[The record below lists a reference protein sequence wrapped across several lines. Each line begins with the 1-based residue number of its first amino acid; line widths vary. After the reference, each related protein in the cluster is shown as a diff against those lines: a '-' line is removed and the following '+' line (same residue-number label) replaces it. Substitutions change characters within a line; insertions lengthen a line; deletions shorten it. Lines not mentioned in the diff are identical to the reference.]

1 MSILVKTIRVSG
13 LRGLQNIEVELE
25 PVTVLTG
32 MNNTGKTSFLK
43 AMQIAL
49 GNRQFITQDDFYASD
64 NNSSDRIIVDMK
76 IVPIGED
83 GQISNDFGADWEVLF
98 TEERITIDTEGKSFI
113 PLRTVVT
120 YDKIKATY
128 KSKQYILPDWPPFE
142 NEEHVFWYET
152 ANGNEKVFHYDEVMF
167 FYMDAQRDILEDMKV
182 RNSYLGK
189 MISEIE
195 YSKEDVIKIE
205 QQIKELNEQAVN
217 SSDILSNI
225 KITLKELD
233 SAMDT
238 SSEGV
243 EITPFTKKIRD
254 LNKGLSIHYSDNK
267 DSFSMEYHG
276 MGTRSWSSLLTLKSF
291 INLLNKNAENERTPF
306 FPLLAI
312 EEPEAHLHPNAQ
324 KKLYS
329 QIEGIKGQ
337 KIISTHSPYIAAS
350 AKLSQ
355 IRNFYKDDV
364 SVACGAINTKEL
376 SPEEIR
382 KIKRQVI
389 NTRGEIFF
397 SKAIVFFEGET
408 EEQALP
414 IFAEHY
420 FKRIPVEMGIDF
432 VGVGGS
438 GNYLPFLRIAKSLK
452 IPWFIFSDGEEAS
465 KKHVRSALKKLYS
478 HEIDIEEEPNIFV
491 LDKECSFEK
500 YLIENDYVDE
510 IKSSFIKLHSEKY
523 LEDQIRKKD
532 GTKKDRITTDEV
544 CGKCSQNIYR
554 DILRNYNGDQGF
566 KDALYDCMISQK
578 AQIGPVVAEA
588 IIESNKP
595 LPPKVT
601 ELFEKIKKLLER
613 RDSDEQDK
621 FIS

>member
-1 MSILVKTIRVSG
+1 MWGISGENMSILVKTIRVSG
-13 LRGLQNIEVELE
+13 LRGLQNIEVDLE

-128 KSKQYILPDWPPFE
+128 KSDQYILPDWPPFE

-152 ANGNEKVFHYDEVMF
+152 ANGNEKVFHYDEVKF

-189 MISEIE
+189 MISKIE

-225 KITLKELD
+225 KTTLKELD

-291 INLLNKNAENERTPF
+291 INLLNKNAEKEQTPF
-306 FPLLAI
+306 FPILAI

-329 QIEGIKGQ
+329 QIEGVKGQ

-355 IRNFYKDDV
+355 IRNFYKDDASV
-364 SVACGAINTKEL
+364 SCGVINTKEL
-376 SPEEIR
+376 LPEEIR

-389 NTRGEIFF
+389 KTRGEILF

-420 FKRIPVEMGIDF
+420 FEEIPVEMGIDF

-438 GNYLPFLRIAKSLK
+438 GNYLPFLRIAQSLK
-452 IPWFIFSDGEEAS
+452 IPWFIFSDGEKDAKRS
-465 KKHVRSALKKLYS
+465 VRSAAYS
-478 HEIDIEEEPNIFV
+478 G
-491 LDKECSFEK
+491 
-500 YLIENDYVDE
+500 ENCHL
-510 IKSSFIKLHSEKY
+510 F
-523 LEDQIRKKD
+523 RK
-532 GTKKDRITTDEV
+532 
-544 CGKCSQNIYR
+544 
-554 DILRNYNGDQGF
+554 
-566 KDALYDCMISQK
+566 
-578 AQIGPVVAEA
+578 
-588 IIESNKP
+588 
-595 LPPKVT
+595 
-601 ELFEKIKKLLER
+601 
-613 RDSDEQDK
+613 
-621 FIS
+621 